1 MRPEAPPAFWAGSRR
16 RPARGYPADSR
27 RSFRRV
33 GFSLYFNGRIFPTV
47 PFCSVRS
54 VFLLRHFD
62 LFGPYD
68 PSVLDFETETRPYC
82 PIPRSPPQAGRVK
95 VSLYFPAIF
104 GRFLFRFFPKFLC
117 IDVLVA
123 SSY

>member
-1 MRPEAPPAFWAGSRR
+1 MCPEAPPVFWAGSRR

-33 GFSLYFNGRIFPTV
+33 GFSLHFNGQIFPTV

-68 PSVLDFETETRPYC
+68 PSVLDFETETSSLLPD
-82 PIPRSPPQAGRVK
+82 PAQPAAG
-95 VSLYFPAIF
+95 
-104 GRFLFRFFPKFLC
+104 G
-117 IDVLVA
+117 
-123 SSY
+123 

>member
-1 MRPEAPPAFWAGSRR
+1 MPRSPARFLGGVAPPSGARVSRR
-16 RPARGYPADSR
+16 FSAFVSAR
-27 RSFRRV
+27 F
-33 GFSLYFNGRIFPTV
+33 FSLHFNGRIFPTV

-62 LFGPYD
+62 LFGPHD

-104 GRFLFRFFPKFLC
+104 GRFLLRFFPKFLC
-117 IDVLVA
+117 IDVLVV